1 MVSQL
6 TVSPI
11 LANTS
16 EVPQPY
22 SAISPANNSCWNLQ
36 SPCLWS
42 NVVLGLSLLVTGAFC
57 KCKLTRLQALL
68 ELQAKTNQ
76 SLNEQ
81 LTQAIALTNNREQ
94 EKDLIDARNFNL
106 DYTRM
111 RMDEEVF
118 HYVVM
123 NQIKTKITE
132 MINKA
137 VKPQTDIQEEN
148 LENPQGINK
157 LFEVYYD
164 VEAPEGK
171 WKKGVLF
178 RIQIRLAK
186 LPTQSTAKII
196 NELVENIEGFLTRTN
211 QQSLWESTIHDTDIS
226 LIWDESAKPVP
237 LIILEQSP
245 QNNIISLSQNSLSTF
260 PIS

>member
-1 MVSQL
+1 MVFQRIS
-6 TVSPI
+6 SPI
-11 LANTS
+11 LANTA
-16 EVPQPY
+16 EIPQLS
-22 SAISPANNSCWNLQ
+22 SALAPSSSSCWSLQ

-42 NVVLGLSLLVTGAFC
+42 NVILGLSLLMTGAFC
-57 KCKLTRLQALL
+57 KCRLSQSHKLLTLQL
-68 ELQAKTNQ
+68 KTNQ

-81 LTQAIALTNNREQ
+81 LTQAIALASNREQ

-123 NQIKTKITE
+123 NQIKTNISA
-132 MINKA
+132 MISKA
-137 VKPQTDIQEEN
+137 VQPQIEEGEKPEN
-148 LENPQGINK
+148 YRGINE

-171 WKKGVLF
+171 WKKGILF
-178 RIQIRLAK
+178 RIQVKLAK
-186 LPTQSTAKII
+186 LPTQSTTKII
-196 NELVENIEGFLTRTN
+196 SELVDNIEGFLTRST

-226 LIWDESAKPVP
+226 LVWDEMAKPIP
-237 LIILEQSP
+237 LIVLEQSA
-245 QNNIISLSQNSLSTF
+245 QNNIIALGQSSNTTSQ
-260 PIS
+260 ISP